1 LKEPRP
7 AHLKKNIQSALKDE
21 NLREAVARAT
31 ATALAKR
38 ARIVD
43 QTPHWESLRAEAA
56 RIKRDVVDHLDEHL
70 EAFEAACA
78 RGGIQVHWARDAAE
92 ACARVL
98 EILQDQGV
106 TEVVKSKSM
115 VTEEIGLN
123 AYLEAHGIA
132 SLETDLGEYIV
143 QLAGEMP
150 SHLTAPALHMSR
162 RDIGRLFAENL
173 GTTYTEDPES
183 LTAVA
188 RERLRDRFLSAGA
201 GISGVNFGLAR
212 EGGFVVV
219 ENECNAT
226 LTMHLPPIHVA
237 VMGLERL
244 IPSLED
250 LPVLL
255 KLLPASATGQAMT
268 SYVHSIQGPR
278 GSRAVHVILVD
289 NGRTRILADPDLRE
303 LLHCI
308 RCGACLNGCPVYQ
321 RVGGHAYGW
330 VYPGPIGAALIPL
343 FLGLD
348 AARDLPFASSLCG
361 ACFDMCPVR
370 IDLPRH
376 LLRLRSDVTA
386 AGPIPVAERLALRAW
401 SFAATRPRI
410 YRVLAA
416 AQRIWSRL
424 GIRMP
429 VREWTRTRDF
439 PPAAPRPFSTLWNK
453 EEENA

>member
-1 LKEPRP
+1 MKEPRP
-7 AHLKKNIQSALKDE
+7 SHLKKNIRSALKDR

-31 ATALAKR
+31 ATSVAKR

-56 RIKRDVVDHLDEHL
+56 RIKRDVVDRLDEHL

-78 RGGIQVHWARDAAE
+78 RTGIQVHWARNATE

-98 EILQDQGV
+98 EVLRGRGV

-123 AYLEAHGIA
+123 AFLEAHGIA

-162 RDIGRLFAENL
+162 RDIGRLFAEKL
-173 GTTYTEDPES
+173 GTAYTENPES

-219 ENECNAT
+219 ENECNAA
-226 LTMHLPPIHVA
+226 LTMHLPLIHVA

-250 LPVLL
+250 LPVFL

-268 SYVHSIQGPR
+268 SYVHCIQGPR
-278 GSRAVHVILVD
+278 DNREVHVILVD
-289 NGRTRILADPDLRE
+289 NGRTRILADPDQRE

-321 RVGGHAYGW
+321 RLGGHAYGW

-343 FLGLD
+343 YLGLD
-348 AARDLPFASSLCG
+348 EGRDLPFASSLCG
-361 ACFDMCPVR
+361 ACLDMCPVR

-376 LLRLRSDVTA
+376 LLRLRSDVVA
-386 AGPIPVAERLALRAW
+386 AGMAPAAERLAVKAW

-410 YRVLAA
+410 YRILAA

-439 PPAAPRPFSTLWNK
+439 PPAAPRPFSTLWN
-453 EEENA
+453 EEEKNA